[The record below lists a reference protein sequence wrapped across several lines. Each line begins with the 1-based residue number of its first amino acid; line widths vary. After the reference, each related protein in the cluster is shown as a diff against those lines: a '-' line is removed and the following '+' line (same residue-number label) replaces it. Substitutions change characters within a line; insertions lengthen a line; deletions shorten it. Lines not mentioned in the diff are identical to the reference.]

1 MSRHI
6 ASFGPNEIEIEK
18 FASDAIIHLFPSSD
32 PHDAVEDILKGLY
45 LLDKLSSQADEVD
58 EIMKQKEQANYLIMA
73 FAEVKRINKKSLEEA
88 EDYAF
93 KVLEKMKFRAPKTN
107 V

>member
-6 ASFGPNEIEIEK
+6 VTFGPSDIEIEK
-18 FASDAIIHLFPSSD
+18 FASDAIIHLFPGSD

-45 LLDKLSSQADEVD
+45 LLDKLSNQGNEHD
-58 EIMKQKEQANYLIMA
+58 EIMKKSEQANYLIMA
-73 FAEVKRINKKSLEEA
+73 FVEIKRINKKNLEEA

-93 KVLEKMKFRAPKTN
+93 KVLEKMKFKAPKAN
-107 V
+107 L